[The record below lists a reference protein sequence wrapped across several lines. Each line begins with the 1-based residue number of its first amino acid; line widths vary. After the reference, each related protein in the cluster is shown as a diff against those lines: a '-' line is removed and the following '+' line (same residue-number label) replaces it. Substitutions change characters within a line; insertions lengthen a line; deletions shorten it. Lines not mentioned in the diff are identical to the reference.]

1 MNEIQIFKK
10 PDYKKLKAFEDN
22 IKNPYMGIVY
32 ACEYGENVKI
42 GSSGEPYSRLT
53 TLIRNAEKY
62 GGLSIGAFAIT
73 PLHTNFRDNEK
84 LLHSFFANSRVEGT
98 DLFSISL
105 QQAIDKAKKLELRD
119 DSVALGK
126 RETVVTGMFKKI
138 VTGEAFRGTELD
150 VTVKPITQVTNKGNV
165 RGYLD
170 QNLNVWLNVE
180 DVAKGF
186 GFTQVKNGV
195 IYIRWN
201 TVNSYLRSFG
211 FSQLVGKDSYIPEN
225 MVYRLGF
232 KANNEVA
239 QSFQKKLAD
248 EILPSIRKTGG
259 YMISKMDDTPEL
271 IMARALQIAN
281 DTISRHE
288 KELAD
293 AKNKIAMQHDRIG
306 TLEGHLKYNMEEVK
320 KLTPD
325 AEYARKTLSS
335 TTSWNTN
342 IIAKEIGLSA
352 VTLNKRLQGLGI
364 QYKEH
369 GVWVLTHK
377 YQDKGYTKTSTYNYP
392 KSDGTLGTRIQT
404 EWTEKGRRF
413 IHELSDAGRI

>member
-1 MNEIQIFKK
+1 M
-10 PDYKKLKAFEDN
+10 
-22 IKNPYMGIVY
+22 
-32 ACEYGENVKI
+32 
-42 GSSGEPYSRLT
+42 
-53 TLIRNAEKY
+53 
-62 GGLSIGAFAIT
+62 
-73 PLHTNFRDNEK
+73 
-84 LLHSFFANSRVEGT
+84 
-98 DLFSISL
+98 
-105 QQAIDKAKKLELRD
+105 
-119 DSVALGK
+119 
-126 RETVVTGMFKKI
+126 
-138 VTGEAFRGTELD
+138 
-150 VTVKPITQVTNKGNV
+150 
-165 RGYLD
+165 
-170 QNLNVWLNVE
+170 WLNVE

-239 QSFQKKLAD
+239 QSFQEKLAD
-248 EILPSIRKTGG
+248 EILPAIRKTGG
-259 YMISKMDDTPEL
+259 YMISKADDTPEL
-271 IMARALQIAN
+271 IMARAILIAQN
-281 DTISRHE
+281 TLKKRDE
-288 KELAD
+288 ELAE

-320 KLTPD
+320 RLTPD
-325 AEYARKTLSS
+325 AEYTRKTLSS

-377 YQDKGYTKTSTYNYP
+377 YQDNGYTKTRTYNYP

>member
-1 MNEIQIFKK
+1 M
-10 PDYKKLKAFEDN
+10 
-22 IKNPYMGIVY
+22 
-32 ACEYGENVKI
+32 
-42 GSSGEPYSRLT
+42 
-53 TLIRNAEKY
+53 
-62 GGLSIGAFAIT
+62 
-73 PLHTNFRDNEK
+73 
-84 LLHSFFANSRVEGT
+84 
-98 DLFSISL
+98 
-105 QQAIDKAKKLELRD
+105 
-119 DSVALGK
+119 
-126 RETVVTGMFKKI
+126 
-138 VTGEAFRGTELD
+138 
-150 VTVKPITQVTNKGNV
+150 
-165 RGYLD
+165 
-170 QNLNVWLNVE
+170 
-180 DVAKGF
+180 
-186 GFTQVKNGV
+186 
-195 IYIRWN
+195 
-201 TVNSYLRSFG
+201 
-211 FSQLVGKDSYIPEN
+211 
-225 MVYRLGF
+225 
-232 KANNEVA
+232 
-239 QSFQKKLAD
+239 D
-248 EILPSIRKTGG
+248 EILKEDLKEVRVISKSNLLGKEIDVYGDAMNPLFLAKDVADWIGHSDVSTMIRVVDEDEKMSLTNPNNLCGGQKSWFLTENGLYEVLMQSRKPIAKLFKKGVKKILHEIRLKGG
-259 YMISKMDDTPEL
+259 YMISKADDTPEL

-325 AEYARKTLSS
+325 AEYTRKTLSS

-377 YQDKGYTKTSTYNYP
+377 YQDKGYTKTNTYNYP

-413 IHELSDAGRI
+413 IHELYNKGRI